1 LKILLKNNPLLND
14 KEIIRKLNG
23 NTRSSESNEEKRGTM
38 KEQKWDENLESTK
51 DFLDPTGGLPGEER
65 EIRETVPKAKS
76 HLTELRR
83 RIEERLDTKRI
94 DLDYELVELDDTAE
108 NLQ

>member
-1 LKILLKNNPLLND
+1 
-14 KEIIRKLNG
+14 
-23 NTRSSESNEEKRGTM
+23 M
-38 KEQKWDENLESTK
+38 KEQKWDESLESTK
-51 DFLDPTGGLPGEER
+51 DFLDPIGVLPEEEK
-65 EIRETVPKAKS
+65 EIREAAPKAKS

-94 DLDYELVELDDTAE
+94 DLDYELGDLDDTAE

>member
-1 LKILLKNNPLLND
+1 
-14 KEIIRKLNG
+14 
-23 NTRSSESNEEKRGTM
+23 M
-38 KEQKWDENLESTK
+38 KEQKWDESLENTK
-51 DFLDPTGGLPGEER
+51 DFLDPTGVLPEEEK
-65 EIRETVPKAKS
+65 EIREAAPKAKS

-94 DLDYELVELDDTAE
+94 DLDYELGDLDDTAE